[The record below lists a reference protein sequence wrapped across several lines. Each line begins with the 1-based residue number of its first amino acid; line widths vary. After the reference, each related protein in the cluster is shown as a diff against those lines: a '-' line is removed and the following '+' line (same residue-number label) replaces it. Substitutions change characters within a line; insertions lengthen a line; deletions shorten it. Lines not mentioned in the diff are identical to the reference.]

1 MVAFMVGQL
10 RNVTKKGF
18 VSIYTHYD
26 YSLQTTYAEEESP
39 ALIKTMETYT
49 DTLSETP
56 QIIYLAA
63 PDFETDGVENRGL
76 NIYRYA

>member
-1 MVAFMVGQL
+1 MVAVMVGQM

-26 YSLQTTYAEEESP
+26 YSLQTTYAQEESP

-49 DTLSETP
+49 NMSSETP
-56 QIIYLAA
+56 KIIYLAA
-63 PDFETDGVENRGL
+63 PDFEADGVENTGL